1 MNIIRTFKYYINLI
15 RYIFSQHKKKFGYN
29 SLILNKS
36 IINKTVNFNKFA
48 LNNKND
54 QNYQRTIK
62 FINFI
67 KRKKIN
73 SIIDFGGGAGY
84 HFFIAKK
91 KLSRFNLKWFII
103 ENKTMV
109 ELCNK
114 EPKHKNLFFFNSLEK
129 VNKADIFFSSCAI
142 NYTQNP
148 IKTLKTISK
157 LNTKYLYFTRTPLT
171 ENDNLEYTQLS
182 YLADNGPLKI
192 KGEEKILIKYKN
204 KITNIKTFEEIFKN
218 KFEIIFK
225 CIDEKNAFFH
235 KNKSFDTY
243 TYIIKKKKN

>member
-15 RYIFSQHKKKFGYN
+15 RYIFTQHKKQFGYN
-29 SLILNKS
+29 RLILNKS
-36 IINKTVNFNKFA
+36 IINKTVNFNKLS

-109 ELCNK
+109 KLCNK
-114 EPKHKNLFFFNSLEK
+114 EPKHKNLFFFFL
-129 VNKADIFFSSCAI
+129 
-142 NYTQNP
+142 
-148 IKTLKTISK
+148 
-157 LNTKYLYFTRTPLT
+157 
-171 ENDNLEYTQLS
+171 
-182 YLADNGPLKI
+182 
-192 KGEEKILIKYKN
+192 
-204 KITNIKTFEEIFKN
+204 
-218 KFEIIFK
+218 
-225 CIDEKNAFFH
+225 
-235 KNKSFDTY
+235 
-243 TYIIKKKKN
+243 

>member
-1 MNIIRTFKYYINLI
+1 MKLIQALKYYIILI
-15 RYIFSQHKKKFGYN
+15 KYNFSQHKKEGGYN

-36 IINKTVNFNKFA
+36 IINKTVNFNKFT

-67 KRKKIN
+67 KKKKLN

-91 KLSRFNLKWFII
+91 KLSRFNLKWSII

-109 ELCNK
+109 RLCNK

-129 VNKADIFFSSCAI
+129 VNNADIFFSSCSI
-142 NYTQNP
+142 NYTQDP
-148 IKTLKTISK
+148 IKTLKVISK
-157 LNTKYLYFTRTPLT
+157 LNTKYFYFTRTPLT
-171 ENDNLEYTQLS
+171 ENDNLEFTQLS

-192 KGEEKILIKYKN
+192 KGEEKIFIKYRN
-204 KITNIKTFEEIFKN
+204 KITNIKTFEGIFKD
-218 KFEIIFK
+218 KFQIILK
-225 CIDEKNAFFH
+225 YIDEKNAFFY
-235 KNKSFDTY
+235 KNKFLDTY
-243 TYIIKKKKN
+243 TYIIKSKKI